1 VVYKIKW
8 MMSMIFIHRAGMD
21 NKLFTVWDQL
31 FDFKSDCTKNYSEF
45 DQIVLNA
52 IEEMM
57 T

>member
-1 VVYKIKW
+1 
-8 MMSMIFIHRAGMD
+8 MMSMIFIHWAGMD

-52 IEEMM
+52 IAEMM